1 MKKTIINTPKDLAE
15 EAIIESAITA
25 YDSVVADA
33 EFDDISVEEAE
44 ISEAIEAYDE
54 LIDAT
59 DFT

>member
-15 EAIIESAITA
+15 EAIIKSAITA

-33 EFDDISVEEAE
+33 EFDDISVDEAE
-44 ISEAIEAYDE
+44 IIEAIEAYDE